1 MSKEFIEKYKNQ
13 KKELKQYYEREKTGD
28 QTLYTDQAK
37 LLEPLINSQKETSRT
52 IQDKIVTGQESLSNA
67 LVPLVQELQKRN
79 DQVEALQSLPFY
91 NIPEIEGVPQST
103 PQVTPQKEQKLQYN
117 VDLDGELLE
126 QTHLENFQI
135 MRVDLPSKKRGQVM
149 RLDLPSEV
157 QKKGSYE
164 LTINEIQSKRKQIG
178 QFLRDDSKKNDRDK
192 KMYESQKETLK
203 IYQNKI
209 EALEGAKQFI
219 VSKKTGEGL
228 GKHRLV
234 KQKRGRGRPKLKP
247 DPIVYS
253 RLGDL
258 VTKLNENIMA
268 KEAGNTGLDNYINE
282 ILDELL
288 EKKCINKDQ
297 YDNIFKNVF
306 HKSK

>member
-13 KKELKQYYEREKTGD
+13 KKQLKQYYEREKTGD

-37 LLEPLINSQKETSRT
+37 LLQPLINSQKETSRT
-52 IQDKIVTGQESLSNA
+52 IQDKIISGQESLSNA
-67 LVPLVQELQKRN
+67 LVPFTRELQKRN
-79 DQVEALQSLPFY
+79 DQVEALQSLPLY

-103 PQVTPQKEQKLQYN
+103 PKVTPQKEQQQYIN
-117 VDLDGELLE
+117 VDLDGELLD
-126 QTHLENFQI
+126 QTHQENLQD
-135 MRVDLPSKKRGQVM
+135 MK
-149 RLDLPSEV
+149 LDLPSEV

-164 LTINEIQSKRKQIG
+164 SVIQEIHTKNRQIG
-178 QFLRDDSKKNDRDK
+178 QFLRKDSKKTDGEREVYK
-192 KMYESQKETLK
+192 SQKKTLRL
-203 IYQNKI
+203 YQNKI
-209 EALEGAKQFI
+209 EGLKGAKQFI

-228 GKHRLV
+228 HKHKLV

-247 DPIVYS
+247 DLILYS

-258 VTKLNENIMA
+258 VAKLNEYIIA
-268 KEAGNTGLDNYINE
+268 KEAGNTSLDNYINE

-288 EKKCINKDQ
+288 EKKRINKDE
-297 YDNIFKNVF
+297 YDNLFKNVF

>member
-13 KKELKQYYEREKTGD
+13 KKQLKQYYEREKTGD

-52 IQDKIVTGQESLSNA
+52 TQDKIVTGQESLSNA

-91 NIPEIEGVPQST
+91 NIPEIEGVAQST
-103 PQVTPQKEQKLQYN
+103 PKKDEDIN
-117 VDLDGELLE
+117 VNLDIGLLNETHRENLDLMG
-126 QTHLENFQI
+126 
-135 MRVDLPSKKRGQVM
+135 
-149 RLDLPSEV
+149 LDLPSMV
-157 QKKGSYE
+157 HKKGNFDE
-164 LTINEIQSKRKQIG
+164 TFKTIEKKYRSQSQYLSDDTYAGKKATPIEKEMYKSQRKT
-178 QFLRDDSKKNDRDK
+178 LMLYKN
-192 KMYESQKETLK
+192 
-203 IYQNKI
+203 NI
-209 EALEGAKQFI
+209 EGLEGAKQFI

-234 KQKRGRGRPKLKP
+234 KQKRGKGRPKLKS

-253 RLGDL
+253 TLNDL

-268 KEAGNTGLDNYINE
+268 KEAGNTGLDNLINE

-306 HKSK
+306 HNSK

>member
-1 MSKEFIEKYKNQ
+1 MNRS
-13 KKELKQYYEREKTGD
+13 
-28 QTLYTDQAK
+28 
-37 LLEPLINSQKETSRT
+37 TSR
-52 IQDKIVTGQESLSNA
+52 
-67 LVPLVQELQKRN
+67 
-79 DQVEALQSLPFY
+79 
-91 NIPEIEGVPQST
+91 
-103 PQVTPQKEQKLQYN
+103 
-117 VDLDGELLE
+117 
-126 QTHLENFQI
+126 
-135 MRVDLPSKKRGQVM
+135 
-149 RLDLPSEV
+149 SE
-157 QKKGSYE
+157 KGSYE
-164 LTINEIQSKRKQIG
+164 LTINEIQSKKTNWTIFRKR
-178 QFLRDDSKKNDRDK
+178 LKKTDREK
-192 KMYESQKETLK
+192 EMYESQKETLK

-228 GKHRLV
+228 GKHKLV

-253 RLGDL
+253 RLNDL

-306 HKSK
+306 HNSK